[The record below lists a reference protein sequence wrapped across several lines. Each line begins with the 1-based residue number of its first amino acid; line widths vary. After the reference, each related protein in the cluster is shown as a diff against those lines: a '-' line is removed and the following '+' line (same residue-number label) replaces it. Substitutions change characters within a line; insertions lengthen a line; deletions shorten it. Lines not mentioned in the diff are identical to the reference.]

1 MNRHMA
7 REAPLPVDPA
17 LIETVRQSVLAQSGP
32 VTELRV
38 AAAVR
43 DSGRLLGAAGSLAAM
58 DRISAELNGLG
69 PLQNLV
75 RDPDI
80 TDIFVNAPGEVW
92 LDRGSG
98 PERANVAFENEA
110 SLRALAVRLIA
121 SGGRR
126 LDDGSPCVDV
136 KLDAGYRVHAVL
148 PPISAT
154 GTLISIRIKRQDA
167 FSLAELQ
174 VSGCIPAVMATIL
187 AAMVTARLS
196 FLISGAT
203 GAGKTTLLS
212 SLLGLC
218 DPAERLVLI
227 EDAAELDPDHPHAVT
242 LEARHANTEG
252 TGGIDLAELVRQAL
266 RMNPG
271 RLIVGECRGAE
282 VRELLMA
289 LNTGHSGGGGTIHA
303 NSAADVPARLAAL
316 GALAGLSNHAVA
328 LQASSALDA
337 VIHVDRR
344 AGRRFVAQIGLV
356 CADDDGL
363 RVVPAVLVGPPADEK
378 GPLRVGRGPGWEDLA
393 ARLGLDASLVPSGA
407 ALLPGATSVPGGL
420 AEAA

>member
-80 TDIFVNAPGEVW
+80 TDIFVNAPDEVW

-154 GTLISIRIKRQDA
+154 GTLISIRIKRQEA

-174 VSGCIPAVMATIL
+174 ESGCIPAVMATIL
-187 AAMVTARLS
+187 ATMVAARLS

-344 AGRRFVAQIGLV
+344 AGRRFIAQIGLV
-356 CADDDGL
+356 RADDDGI
-363 RVVPAVLVGPPADEK
+363 RVVPAVLVGPPPDEK

-393 ARLGLDASLVPSGA
+393 ARLGLDAGLVPSG
-407 ALLPGATSVPGGL
+407 GAPLRGTTSVPGGP